1 MRITRLLPL
10 SGIAFVALVVLS
22 IGIGGGTPDPAA
34 PAEEVVSFYEDELTR
49 QRLAAIP
56 LAASMPF
63 LLFFAS
69 SLAGLRWPGNP
80 DSRAAWRRVLLAG
93 SAIAAATLAIGVS
106 TRLALANGAEGGVA
120 SEALQALNVLDSHVV
135 YALVASFGVMMLG
148 AAGWL
153 LGREGIHGWLGW
165 TALALGVALFIPF
178 LGVLALLLSA
188 VWITVASVALFSTV
202 CVSVPSSGTVDDLP
216 AGRDATG

>member
-22 IGIGGGTPDPAA
+22 IVVGGGTPDPAA
-34 PAEEVVSFYEDELTR
+34 PAQEVVSFYEEESGR
-49 QRLAAIP
+49 QRLAAFA

-69 SLAGLRWPGNP
+69 SLAGFGWPGDP
-80 DSRAAWRRVLLAG
+80 DARAAWRRVFVGG
-93 SAIAAATLAIGVS
+93 SVIAAATIAIGVLIH
-106 TRLALANGAEGGVA
+106 LALANGADGGAAPEG
-120 SEALQALNVLDSHVV
+120 LQALNVLDSHVV

-153 LGREGIHGWLGW
+153 LGRERIYGWLGW
-165 TALALGVALFIPF
+165 VALALGVALFLPF

-188 VWITVASVALFSTV
+188 IWIVVASVALFAAV
-202 CVSVPSSGTVDDLP
+202 
-216 AGRDATG
+216 GRPG

>member
-22 IGIGGGTPDPAA
+22 IAVGGGTPDPAA
-34 PAEEVVSFYEDELTR
+34 PAEEVVSFYEEELTR
-49 QRLAAIP
+49 QRLAAYV

-69 SLAGLRWPGNP
+69 SLAAFRWPGDP
-80 DSRAAWRRVLLAG
+80 DARAAWRRVFLG
-93 SAIAAATLAIGVS
+93 GNVIAAATIAIGVLIH
-106 TRLALANGAEGGVA
+106 LALANGADGGAAPEG
-120 SEALQALNVLDSHVV
+120 LQALNVLDSHVV

-153 LGREGIHGWLGW
+153 LGRERIYGWLGW
-165 TALALGVALFIPF
+165 TALALGIALFLPL

-188 VWITVASVALFSTV
+188 IWVVVASVVLSA
-202 CVSVPSSGTVDDLP
+202 
-216 AGRDATG
+216 R

>member
-1 MRITRLLPL
+1 MRMTRLLPL

-34 PAEEVVSFYEDELTR
+34 PAEEVVSFYEDELNR
-49 QRLAAIP
+49 QRLAAIA

-69 SLAGLRWPGNP
+69 SLAGFRWPGDP
-80 DSRAAWRRVLLAG
+80 DSRAAWRRVFLAG

-106 TRLALANGAEGGVA
+106 TRLALANGADGGVA
-120 SEALQALNVLDSHVV
+120 PEALQALNVLDSHVV

-153 LGREGIHGWLGW
+153 LGRERIYSRLGW
-165 TALALGVALFIPF
+165 SALALGVALFIPF

-188 VWITVASVALFSTV
+188 AWVVVTGVALFSV
-202 CVSVPSSGTVDDLP
+202 VGSSGPTRGIVDEL
-216 AGRDATG
+216 AEG

>member
-1 MRITRLLPL
+1 MRISRFLPL

-22 IGIGGGTPDPAA
+22 IGVGGGTPDPAA
-34 PAEEVVSFYEDELTR
+34 PPQEVSSFYKDELAR
-49 QRLAAIP
+49 QRLAAYV

-69 SLAGLRWPGNP
+69 SLAGFHWPGDP
-80 DSRAAWRRVLLAG
+80 DARAAWRRVFLGG
-93 SAIAAATLAIGVS
+93 SVTATATIAVGVLIH
-106 TRLALANGAEGGVA
+106 LALANGADEGTTPEG
-120 SEALQALNVLDSHVV
+120 LQALNVLDSHVV

-153 LGREGIHGWLGW
+153 LGRERINGWLGW
-165 TALALGVALFIPF
+165 IALALGVALFLPF

-188 VWITVASVALFSTV
+188 LWIIVASVALFSTV
-202 CVSVPSSGTVDDLP
+202 
-216 AGRDATG
+216 GRRGERT

>member
-10 SGIAFVALVVLS
+10 SGIAFVALIVLS
-22 IGIGGGTPDPAA
+22 IALGGGTPDPAA
-34 PAEEVVSFYEDELTR
+34 PAQEVASFYEEELIR
-49 QRLAAIP
+49 QRLAAFV

-69 SLAGLRWPGNP
+69 SLAGFRWPGDP
-80 DSRAAWRRVLLAG
+80 DARVAWRQVFLGG
-93 SAIAAATLAIGVS
+93 SVIAAATIAIGVL
-106 TRLALANGAEGGVA
+106 TRLALANGADGGAAPEG
-120 SEALQALNVLDSHVV
+120 LQALNVVDSHVV

-153 LGREGIHGWLGW
+153 LGRERIYGWLGW
-165 TALALGVALFIPF
+165 VALALGVALFLPF

-188 VWITVASVALFSTV
+188 VWIVIASVALS
-202 CVSVPSSGTVDDLP
+202 
-216 AGRDATG
+216 AR

>member
-1 MRITRLLPL
+1 MRVTRFLPL

-22 IGIGGGTPDPAA
+22 ITVGGGTPDPAA
-34 PAEEVVSFYEDELTR
+34 SPEEVASFYQDELTR
-49 QRLAAIP
+49 QRLAASM

-69 SLAGLRWPGNP
+69 SLAAFRWPGDL
-80 DSRAAWRRVLLAG
+80 DSRAVWRHVLFGG
-93 SAIAAATLAIGVS
+93 SVIAAATIAIGVLI
-106 TRLALANGAEGGVA
+106 RLALANGSDGGVA
-120 SEALQALNVLDSHVV
+120 PEALQALNVLESHVV

-153 LGREGIHGWLGW
+153 LGRERIYGWLGW
-165 TALALGVALFIPF
+165 TALTLGIALFLPF

-188 VWITVASVALFSTV
+188 VWVVVASVVLSA
-202 CVSVPSSGTVDDLP
+202 
-216 AGRDATG
+216 R

>member
-10 SGIAFVALVVLS
+10 SGIAFVALIVLS
-22 IGIGGGTPDPAA
+22 IALGGGTPDPAA
-34 PAEEVVSFYEDELTR
+34 PAQEVASFYEEELIR
-49 QRLAAIP
+49 QRLAAFV

-69 SLAGLRWPGNP
+69 SLAGFRWPGDP
-80 DSRAAWRRVLLAG
+80 DARVAWRQVFLGG
-93 SAIAAATLAIGVS
+93 SVIAAATIAIGVV
-106 TRLALANGAEGGVA
+106 THLALANGAEGGA
-120 SEALQALNVLDSHVV
+120 APEGLQALNVLDSHVV

-153 LGREGIHGWLGW
+153 LGRERIYGWLGW
-165 TALALGVALFIPF
+165 VALALGVALFLPF

-188 VWITVASVALFSTV
+188 VWIVVASVALFAAV
-202 CVSVPSSGTVDDLP
+202 
-216 AGRDATG
+216 GRPG

>member
-22 IGIGGGTPDPAA
+22 IAVGGGTPDPAA
-34 PAEEVVSFYEDELTR
+34 PPQEVVAFYEDELIR
-49 QRLAAIP
+49 QRLAAYV

-63 LLFFAS
+63 LLFFTS
-69 SLAGLRWPGNP
+69 SLAAFRWPGDP
-80 DSRAAWRRVLLAG
+80 DARAAWRRVFLG
-93 SAIAAATLAIGVS
+93 GGVIAAAMIAIGVL
-106 TRLALANGAEGGVA
+106 TRLALANGADGAAAPEG
-120 SEALQALNVLDSHVV
+120 LQALNVLDSHVV

-153 LGREGIHGWLGW
+153 VGREGVHGWLGW
-165 TALALGVALFIPF
+165 TALGLGVALFLPF

-188 VWITVASVALFSTV
+188 LWIVVASVALFAAVGS
-202 CVSVPSSGTVDDLP
+202 PGK
-216 AGRDATG
+216 RTGAVGELSDG